1 MDEITPSK
9 IFIPPNVELLKEDMQ
24 KLKANNF
31 FIIWKGVSAA
41 PCNNYLSGV
50 S

>member
-24 KLKANNF
+24 KLKANNLVDV
-31 FIIWKGVSAA
+31 IYEQGVLKVYSL
-41 PCNNYLSGV
+41 YMSK
-50 S
+50 